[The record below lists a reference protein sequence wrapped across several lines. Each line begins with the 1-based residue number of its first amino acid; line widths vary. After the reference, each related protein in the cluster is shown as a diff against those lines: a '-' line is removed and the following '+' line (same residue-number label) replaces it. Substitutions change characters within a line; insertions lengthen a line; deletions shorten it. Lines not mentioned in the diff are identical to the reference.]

1 MRYKYIAITGSGMP
15 VYAKPIITLKGN
27 MAIVHNNNTA
37 YSNNYR
43 EKIDILYRDSESG
56 ICITKQ
62 RVLSPVTSKESTVHN
77 MLIPESHPYFN
88 YGVLLEELKFDIKLN
103 AEAKILDTVTA
114 LYKEI
119 EHHINK

>member
-1 MRYKYIAITGSGMP
+1 MRYKYIANPGSGMP
-15 VYAKPIITLKGN
+15 VYAKPIITLKGS

-77 MLIPESHPYFN
+77 MLIPESHPLFN
-88 YGVLLEELKFDIKLN
+88 YGILLEELKFDIKLGV
-103 AEAKILDTVTA
+103 EVKMLDSVTA

-119 EHHINK
+119 EHNIK

>member
-1 MRYKYIAITGSGMP
+1 MRYKYIANPGSGMP
-15 VYAKPIITLKGN
+15 VCALPIITLKGN
-27 MAIVHNNNTA
+27 IAIVHNNTA

-77 MLIPESHPYFN
+77 MLIPESHSYFN
-88 YGVLLEELKFDIKLN
+88 YGILLEELKFDIKLGV
-103 AEAKILDTVTA
+103 EVKILDTVTA